1 MDIKES
7 KNHNVANYLSFYRIL
22 VSPLI
27 LYFALSRRE
36 SLFAVFLITNL
47 VSDIIDGYIAR
58 RFNMESE
65 FGARLDSIADNFT
78 YLLAF
83 TGLFVFKSD
92 DLLPHL
98 NNFLFFAGM
107 MISTQVVSLLRFG
120 RFPSFHLYSTKIG
133 GYIQGA
139 FFIVLFA
146 WDFVTPF
153 YYFMIVWGIL
163 SAIEHIAIQF
173 IIPRMQSN
181 VKGLYWVLR
190 DTDLS

>member
-36 SLFAVFLITNL
+36 SLFAVFLITNM

-83 TGLFVFKSD
+83 TGLFVFKLD

-98 NNFLFFAGM
+98 NSFLFFAGM

-146 WDFVTPF
+146 WAFVTPF

-173 IIPRMQSN
+173 IIPRMHSN
-181 VKGLYWVLR
+181 VKGLYWVLK
-190 DTDLS
+190 DTD